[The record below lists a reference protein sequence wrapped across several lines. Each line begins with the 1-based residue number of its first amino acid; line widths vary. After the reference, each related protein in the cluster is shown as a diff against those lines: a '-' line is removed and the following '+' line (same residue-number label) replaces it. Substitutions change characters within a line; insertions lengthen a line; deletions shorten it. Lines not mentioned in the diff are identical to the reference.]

1 MIIPLT
7 SLPQQGITDDGIT
20 VRLCPINKTKGKPI
34 YCSCNGEFFSYRLIR
49 DRHTGLARYRFCRLR
64 PQWYRGFKRTNN
76 VHSAYPY
83 IGSSRGT
90 TCHMLMALTWLGVR
104 PAGCECDHINGNIYD
119 WRACNLEWV
128 TPAENRKRAV
138 ILRARRMI
146 AKQDGRPELLPENMK
161 AEELLALF
169 NAYNVAGDVNEGE

>member
-1 MIIPLT
+1 
-7 SLPQQGITDDGIT
+7 
-20 VRLCPINKTKGKPI
+20 
-34 YCSCNGEFFSYRLIR
+34 
-49 DRHTGLARYRFCRLR
+49 
-64 PQWYRGFKRTNN
+64 
-76 VHSAYPY
+76 
-83 IGSSRGT
+83 
-90 TCHMLMALTWLGVR
+90 MLMALTWLGVR